1 MEVEE
6 EYPEIWLSLGNT
18 VIPKGD
24 SHSDGQLS
32 STLGF
37 SGLAFLLFQRISWG
51 GDTKADSYLL
61 V

>member
-6 EYPEIWLSLGNT
+6 EYPEIYWLSLGNT
-18 VIPKGD
+18 IIPKGD
-24 SHSDGQLS
+24 SHSEWQPS
-32 STLGF
+32 SALGS

-51 GDTKADSYLL
+51 GDTKADSYL